1 MGSYKLNKPKDLK
14 DILDKI
20 NENLKKATG
29 RNSSISF
36 LRNYEEKMQK
46 FTENENS
53 KTNFCLNIK

>member
-20 NENLKKATG
+20 NKNLKKATG